1 MNLKNTALMLLVLA
15 VSTIAGADTCKV
27 CKKTYTTSRLSRTS
41 MTRIVGEVASRHGV
55 RGSRSH
61 DLMVGIARRES
72 NYKPTTRNRKSSA
85 YGLFGFLNSTWKGT
99 GVVKTTCPHCQTEA
113 AMRYIKRRYGTIEKA
128 YAFWLKHKW
137 Y

>member
-1 MNLKNTALMLLVLA
+1 MNLKTTLMWLLVFA
-15 VSTIAGADTCKV
+15 VTTIADADTCKV

-41 MTRIVGEVASRHGV
+41 MTGIVSGVASRHGE
-55 RGSRSH
+55 RSGRSH
-61 DLMVGIARRES
+61 GLMVDIARRES
-72 NYKPTTRNRKSSA
+72 NYKPTTRNKRSSA

-99 GVVKTTCPHCQTEA
+99 GIQKTNCPYCQTEA

-128 YAFWLKHKW
+128 YDFWLKHRW